1 MARKKDPGQ
10 PQGPTIKTDRFF
22 TPSVVI
28 SMTVLILILIA
39 VCLANVLAPYDP
51 NALDLSAMLQGP
63 SSTHLLGTDKT
74 GRDILSR
81 MLYGGQTS
89 LLGALGIVGIS
100 IVIGV
105 PIGLLSGYH
114 GGKFDAIL
122 MRICD
127 VIVSFPAL
135 LLAFVFVAAF
145 GRGLY
150 NAVFALGIIYIPMLA
165 KLTRS
170 LVLVEK
176 NRTYVEAAHSIGFS
190 DTQIIFH
197 QILPNCVS
205 TMLVELT
212 LDLGY
217 AILDL
222 AGLSFLG
229 LGVQPPT
236 SDWGQML
243 NDGRIYLTAHP
254 AMALAPGIMIIVV
267 VVALNIFSDGVQ
279 GYLDPS
285 QRKLLSIK
293 RYNKKLKKLTR
304 KAAQAHG

>member
-1 MARKKDPGQ
+1 MKIKEKKTG
-10 PQGPTIKTDRFF
+10 KLF

-28 SMTVLILILIA
+28 SLAVLVLILA
-39 VCLANVLAPYDP
+39 GVCLANVIAQYDP
-51 NALDLSAMLQGP
+51 NELDLANMLKGP
-63 SSTHLLGTDKT
+63 SADHWLGTDKT
-74 GRDILSR
+74 GRDIFSR
-81 MLYGGQTS
+81 LLYGGRTS
-89 LLGALGIVGIS
+89 LLGALGVVSIS

-105 PIGLLSGYH
+105 PIGLFSGYH
-114 GGKFDAIL
+114 GGKLDAVL

-145 GRGLY
+145 GRGLF
-150 NAVFALGIIYIPMLA
+150 NAVLALGIIYIPMLA

-176 NRTYVEAAHSIGFS
+176 NKTYVEAARSIGFS
-190 DTQIIFH
+190 DSRILFS

-205 TMLVELT
+205 TMMVELT

-222 AGLSFLG
+222 ASMSFLG

-236 SDWGQML
+236 SDWGAML
-243 NDGRIYLTAHP
+243 EEGRIYITTSPLCAI
-254 AMALAPGIMIIVV
+254 APGIMIIITVI
-267 VVALNIFSDGVQ
+267 ALNIFSDGIQ

-285 QRKLLSIK
+285 QRKLPSIK
-293 RYNKKLKKLTR
+293 SYRRIMAKMKAKKEAG
-304 KAAQAHG
+304 KAAD

>member
-1 MARKKDPGQ
+1 MKIKEKKTG
-10 PQGPTIKTDRFF
+10 KLF

-28 SMTVLILILIA
+28 SLAVLVLILA
-39 VCLANVLAPYDP
+39 GVCLANVIAQYDP
-51 NALDLSAMLQGP
+51 NELDLANMLKGP
-63 SSTHLLGTDKT
+63 SADHWLGTDKT
-74 GRDILSR
+74 GRDIFSR
-81 MLYGGQTS
+81 LLYGGRTS
-89 LLGALGIVGIS
+89 LLGALGVVGIS

-105 PIGLLSGYH
+105 PIGLFSGYH
-114 GGKFDAIL
+114 GGKLDAVL

-145 GRGLY
+145 GRGLF
-150 NAVFALGIIYIPMLA
+150 NAVLALGIIYIPMLA

-176 NRTYVEAAHSIGFS
+176 NKTYVEAARSIGFS
-190 DTQIIFH
+190 DSRILFS

-205 TMLVELT
+205 TMMVELT

-222 AGLSFLG
+222 ASMSFLG

-236 SDWGQML
+236 SDWGAML
-243 NDGRIYLTAHP
+243 EEGRIYITTSPLCAI
-254 AMALAPGIMIIVV
+254 APGIMIIISVI
-267 VVALNIFSDGVQ
+267 ALNIFSDGIQ

-285 QRKLLSIK
+285 QRKLPSIK
-293 RYNKKLKKLTR
+293 SYRRIMAKMKAKKEAG
-304 KAAQAHG
+304 KAAD

>member
-1 MARKKDPGQ
+1 MKIKEKKTG
-10 PQGPTIKTDRFF
+10 KLF

-28 SMTVLILILIA
+28 SLVVLVLILA
-39 VCLANVLAPYDP
+39 GVCLANVIAQYDP
-51 NALDLSAMLQGP
+51 NELDLANMLKGP
-63 SSTHLLGTDKT
+63 SADHWLGTDKT
-74 GRDILSR
+74 GRDIFSR
-81 MLYGGQTS
+81 LLYGGRTS
-89 LLGALGIVGIS
+89 LLGALGVVGIS
-100 IVIGV
+100 IAIGV
-105 PIGLLSGYH
+105 PIGLFSGYH
-114 GGKFDAIL
+114 GGKLDAVL

-145 GRGLY
+145 GRGLF
-150 NAVFALGIIYIPMLA
+150 NAVLALGIIYIPMLA

-176 NRTYVEAAHSIGFS
+176 NKTYVEAARSIGFS
-190 DTQIIFH
+190 DSRILFS

-205 TMLVELT
+205 TMMVELT

-222 AGLSFLG
+222 ASMSFLG

-236 SDWGQML
+236 SDWGAML
-243 NDGRIYLTAHP
+243 EEGRIYITTRPLCAI
-254 AMALAPGIMIIVV
+254 APGIMIIITVI
-267 VVALNIFSDGVQ
+267 ALNIFSDGIQ

-285 QRKLLSIK
+285 QRKLPSIK
-293 RYNKKLKKLTR
+293 SYRRIMAKMKAKKEAG
-304 KAAQAHG
+304 KAAD

>member
-1 MARKKDPGQ
+1 MKNKKERKLGKL
-10 PQGPTIKTDRFF
+10 F
-22 TPSVVI
+22 TPSVII
-28 SMTVLILILIA
+28 SLTVLVIIL
-39 VCLANVLAPYDP
+39 VCVCFADALAQYDP
-51 NALDLSAMLQGP
+51 NELDIANMLKGP
-63 SSTHLLGTDKT
+63 SAEHWLGTDKT

-81 MLYGGQTS
+81 LLYGGRTS
-89 LLGALGIVGIS
+89 LLGALGVVGIS

-114 GGKFDAIL
+114 GGKLDSIL

-145 GRGLY
+145 GRGLF
-150 NAVFALGIIYIPMLA
+150 NAILALGIIYIPMLA

-176 NRTYVEAAHSIGFS
+176 NKTYVEAAKSIGFS
-190 DTQIIFH
+190 DTRILFS
-197 QILPNCVS
+197 QILPNCIS
-205 TMLVELT
+205 TMMVELT

-222 AGLSFLG
+222 ASMSFLG

-236 SDWGQML
+236 SDWGAML
-243 NDGRIYLTAHP
+243 EEGRIYLTTSPLCAI
-254 AMALAPGIMIIVV
+254 APGIMIIVTV
-267 VVALNIFSDGVQ
+267 IALNIFSDGIQ

-285 QRKLLSIK
+285 QRKLPSIRSYRK
-293 RYNKKLKKLTR
+293 LMAKLAAKKNAG
-304 KAAQAHG
+304 KAAE

>member
-1 MARKKDPGQ
+1 MKNKKEKKLG
-10 PQGPTIKTDRFF
+10 KLF
-22 TPSVVI
+22 TPSVII
-28 SMTVLILILIA
+28 SLTVLVIIL
-39 VCLANVLAPYDP
+39 VCVCFADALAQYDP
-51 NALDLSAMLQGP
+51 NELDIANMLKGP
-63 SSTHLLGTDKT
+63 SAEHWLGTDKT

-81 MLYGGQTS
+81 LLYGGRTS
-89 LLGALGIVGIS
+89 LLGALGVVGIS

-114 GGKFDAIL
+114 GGKLDSIL

-145 GRGLY
+145 GRGLF
-150 NAVFALGIIYIPMLA
+150 NAILALGIIYIPMLA

-176 NRTYVEAAHSIGFS
+176 NKTYVEAAKSIGFS
-190 DTQIIFH
+190 DTRILFS
-197 QILPNCVS
+197 QILPNCIS
-205 TMLVELT
+205 TMMVELT

-222 AGLSFLG
+222 ASMSFLG

-236 SDWGQML
+236 SDWGAML
-243 NDGRIYLTAHP
+243 EEGRIYLTTSPLCAI
-254 AMALAPGIMIIVV
+254 APGIMIIVTV
-267 VVALNIFSDGVQ
+267 IALNIFSDGIQ

-285 QRKLLSIK
+285 QRKLPSIRSYRK
-293 RYNKKLKKLTR
+293 LMAKLAAKKNAG
-304 KAAQAHG
+304 KAAE

>member
-1 MARKKDPGQ
+1 MRTKKEKKLG
-10 PQGPTIKTDRFF
+10 KLF

-28 SMTVLILILIA
+28 SLTVLVIIL
-39 VCLANVLAPYDP
+39 VCVCFADVLAQYDP
-51 NALDLSAMLQGP
+51 NELDIANMLKGP
-63 SSTHLLGTDKT
+63 SAEHWLGTDKT

-81 MLYGGQTS
+81 LLYGGRTS
-89 LLGALGIVGIS
+89 LLGALGVVGIS

-114 GGKFDAIL
+114 GGKLDSIL

-145 GRGLY
+145 GRGLF
-150 NAVFALGIIYIPMLA
+150 NAILALGIIYIPMLA

-176 NRTYVEAAHSIGFS
+176 NKTYVEAAKSIGFS
-190 DTQIIFH
+190 DMRILFS
-197 QILPNCVS
+197 QILPNCIS
-205 TMLVELT
+205 TMMVELT

-222 AGLSFLG
+222 ASMSFLG

-236 SDWGQML
+236 SDWGAML
-243 NDGRIYLTAHP
+243 EEGRIYLTTSPLCAI
-254 AMALAPGIMIIVV
+254 APGIMIIVTV
-267 VVALNIFSDGVQ
+267 IALNIFSDGIQ

-285 QRKLLSIK
+285 QRKLPSIRSYRK
-293 RYNKKLKKLTR
+293 LMSKLAAKKNAG
-304 KAAQAHG
+304 KAAE

>member
-1 MARKKDPGQ
+1 MKNKKERKLGKL
-10 PQGPTIKTDRFF
+10 F
-22 TPSVVI
+22 TPSVII
-28 SMTVLILILIA
+28 SLTVLVVIL
-39 VCLANVLAPYDP
+39 VCVCFADVLAQYDP
-51 NALDLSAMLQGP
+51 NELDIANMLKGP
-63 SSTHLLGTDKT
+63 SAEHWLGTDKT

-81 MLYGGQTS
+81 LLYGGRTS
-89 LLGALGIVGIS
+89 LLGALGVVGIS

-114 GGKFDAIL
+114 GGKLDSIL

-145 GRGLY
+145 GRGLF
-150 NAVFALGIIYIPMLA
+150 NAILALGIIYIPMLA

-176 NRTYVEAAHSIGFS
+176 NKTYVEAAKSIGFS
-190 DTQIIFH
+190 DMRILFS
-197 QILPNCVS
+197 QILPNCIS
-205 TMLVELT
+205 TMMVELT

-222 AGLSFLG
+222 ASMSFLG

-236 SDWGQML
+236 SDWGAML
-243 NDGRIYLTAHP
+243 EEGRIYLTTSPLCAI
-254 AMALAPGIMIIVV
+254 APGIMIIVTV
-267 VVALNIFSDGVQ
+267 IALNIFSDGIQ

-285 QRKLLSIK
+285 QRKLPSIRSYRK
-293 RYNKKLKKLTR
+293 LMAKLAAKKNAR
-304 KAAQAHG
+304 KAAE

>member
-1 MARKKDPGQ
+1 MKNKKEKKLG
-10 PQGPTIKTDRFF
+10 KLF
-22 TPSVVI
+22 TPSVII
-28 SMTVLILILIA
+28 SLTVLVIIL
-39 VCLANVLAPYDP
+39 VCVCFADVLAQYDP
-51 NALDLSAMLQGP
+51 NELDIANMLKGP
-63 SSTHLLGTDKT
+63 SAEHWLGTDKT

-81 MLYGGQTS
+81 LLYGGRTS
-89 LLGALGIVGIS
+89 LLGALGVVGIS

-114 GGKFDAIL
+114 GGKLDSIL

-145 GRGLY
+145 GRGLF
-150 NAVFALGIIYIPMLA
+150 NAILALGIIYIPMLA

-176 NRTYVEAAHSIGFS
+176 NKTYVEAAKSIGFS
-190 DTQIIFH
+190 DMRILFS
-197 QILPNCVS
+197 QILPNCIS
-205 TMLVELT
+205 TMMVELT

-222 AGLSFLG
+222 ASMSFLG

-236 SDWGQML
+236 SDWGAML
-243 NDGRIYLTAHP
+243 EEGRIYLTTSPLCAI
-254 AMALAPGIMIIVV
+254 APGIMIIVTV
-267 VVALNIFSDGVQ
+267 IALNIFSDGIQ

-285 QRKLLSIK
+285 QRKLPSIRSYRK
-293 RYNKKLKKLTR
+293 LMAKLAAKKNAG
-304 KAAQAHG
+304 KAAE

>member
-1 MARKKDPGQ
+1 MKNKKEKKLG
-10 PQGPTIKTDRFF
+10 KLF
-22 TPSVVI
+22 TPSVII
-28 SMTVLILILIA
+28 SLTVLVIIL
-39 VCLANVLAPYDP
+39 VCVCFADALAQYDP
-51 NALDLSAMLQGP
+51 NELDIANMLKGP
-63 SSTHLLGTDKT
+63 SAEHWLGTDKT

-81 MLYGGQTS
+81 LLYGGRTS
-89 LLGALGIVGIS
+89 LLGALGVVGIS

-114 GGKFDAIL
+114 GGKLDSIL

-145 GRGLY
+145 GRGLF
-150 NAVFALGIIYIPMLA
+150 NAILALGIIYIPMLA

-170 LVLVEK
+170 LVLIEK
-176 NRTYVEAAHSIGFS
+176 NKTYVEAAKSIGFS
-190 DTQIIFH
+190 DTRILFS
-197 QILPNCVS
+197 QILPNCIS
-205 TMLVELT
+205 TMMVELT

-222 AGLSFLG
+222 ASMSFLG

-236 SDWGQML
+236 SDWGAML
-243 NDGRIYLTAHP
+243 EEGRIYLTTSPLCAI
-254 AMALAPGIMIIVV
+254 APGIMIIVTV
-267 VVALNIFSDGVQ
+267 IALNIFSDGIQ

-285 QRKLLSIK
+285 QRKLPSIRSYRK
-293 RYNKKLKKLTR
+293 LMAKLAAKKNAG
-304 KAAQAHG
+304 KAAE